1 MTDRAPARVARE
13 TRRATFARS
22 LARLFLAHDVTDREA
37 ERLTGVAHQHVAQ
50 WRDPDAPRAMSFADA
65 LALPAGLR
73 RALAELLAGPGHAVV
88 RLPEG
93 HTEACDLRAISSMQ
107 REASDV
113 VAKHLDALAD
123 GRLDAREGEVLER
136 ECDELIASV
145 LPIRERA
152 REAQRERV
160 VALRRARG

>member
-1 MTDRAPARVARE
+1 MTDRTPARVARE
-13 TRRATFARS
+13 SRRAAFART
-22 LARLFLAHDVTDREA
+22 LARFFLAHDLTDREA

-65 LALPAGLR
+65 LALPPALR
-73 RALAELLAGPGHAVV
+73 RALAELLVGAGYAVV
-88 RLPEG
+88 KLPEG
-93 HTEACDLRAISSMQ
+93 HTEACDLRAISLLQ

-113 VAKHLDALAD
+113 VAKHLGALAD
-123 GRLDAREGEVLER
+123 GRLDAREGELLER
-136 ECDELIASV
+136 ECDELISAV